1 MTHTQPSKPNL
12 VMASEYV
19 LIVGSGAAA
28 AASIATQQVA
38 VTALPP
44 LTALVALGLLNR
56 HRLDQQLK
64 QSQSARHPLETGTA
78 QATESPSI
86 SPLMLTSLRPETCVH
101 RSAITAEIQVPPARV
116 APPQPYLHGALA
128 AKRQAHTEEL
138 AQMLANLRQVG
149 AELRQHRL
157 EKGWSVEEIYQ
168 MTFIQPYIVNA
179 LESGDLRQLPEPFYI
194 RAFLRKYAMALGLD
208 GAALA
213 NRFVGA

>member
-12 VMASEYV
+12 AMASEYA

-56 HRLDQQLK
+56 HRLDQHLK
-64 QSQSARHPLETGTA
+64 QSQSAGQPLETGSA
-78 QATESPSI
+78 QATETPSI
-86 SPLMLTSLRPETCVH
+86 SPRMLTSLRPETCVY
-101 RSAITAEIQVPPARV
+101 RSAITPEIQVPLARV
-116 APPQPYLHGALA
+116 APPQPYLHGPLA
-128 AKRQAHTEEL
+128 AKRQAHAEEL
-138 AQMLANLRQVG
+138 AQMSANLRQVG

-157 EKGWSVEEIYQ
+157 AKGWSVEEIYQ

-179 LESGDLRQLPEPFYI
+179 LESGDLRPLPEPFYI
-194 RAFLRKYAMALGLD
+194 RAFLRKYAIALGLD

>member
-12 VMASEYV
+12 AMASEYA

-64 QSQSARHPLETGTA
+64 QSQSAGHPLETGTA
-78 QATESPSI
+78 QATEMPSI
-86 SPLMLTSLRPETCVH
+86 SPRMLTALRPETCVH
-101 RSAITAEIQVPPARV
+101 RSAITAEIQVPSARV
-116 APPQPYLHGALA
+116 SPPQPYLHGPLA
-128 AKRQAHTEEL
+128 AKRQAHAEEL
-138 AQMLANLRQVG
+138 AQMSANLQQVG

-157 EKGWSVEEIYQ
+157 AKGWSVEEIYQ

-179 LESGDLRQLPEPFYI
+179 LESGDLRPLPEPFYI

-208 GAALA
+208 GSALA